1 MIHENYVKFKFQFHK
16 YSFIGTQPCLFTY
29 VCSVVAFML
38 QKQS

>member
-1 MIHENYVKFKFQFHK
+1 MIHENDVKFKFQFHK
-16 YSFIGTQPCLFTY
+16 YSFIGAQPCLFTY